1 MVLFLSLLSIVLAL
15 IMLRYNWKI
24 NRNTLFLSLLII
36 LIASAQTRHYLML
49 HSTDP
54 FWLALLIN
62 SPTALWS
69 MTGACLFFYVRS
81 VLTDRMVFR
90 TSDLLHTIPFWF
102 NLVGTLPYIFTPFS
116 YKIEVAN
123 LFIHNMEAAK
133 EVRFNWLLN
142 NEWNLLS
149 RHAIQIAYAIAC
161 LWMLA
166 SFRRRRRLDPNRPM
180 VQGGMIYKWLLAV
193 SVFVLLTG
201 LYYFLGNYFYFRS
214 PSLER
219 EMVSHYR
226 ELYISGGL
234 LTCIPSLV
242 LAFPELL
249 YGIPRSRDARNGIH
263 TLSVS
268 PAQNPET
275 DSGTAPASPD
285 ASTDTPDL
293 PMAAEEDPFGELG
306 QRVLDF
312 MEREKPFLNP
322 NFSMDD
328 LAEMLAVP
336 KHHLYYCF
344 KNILKTKFVNL
355 RNDFR
360 VRDVKRRL
368 LESDLKETT
377 LEAIGSACGFASQS
391 AFYRIF
397 TEHTG
402 CSPGEYIKKQ
412 KGEV

>member
-1 MVLFLSLLSIVLAL
+1 
-15 IMLRYNWKI
+15 MLRYNWKI
-24 NRNTLFLSLLII
+24 NRNALFLSLLII
-36 LIASAQTRHYLML
+36 LIASAQTRHYLLL

-90 TSDLLHTIPFWF
+90 TLDLLHTIPFWF

-123 LFIHNMEAAK
+123 LFIHHMEVAK

-166 SFRRRRRLDPNRPM
+166 SFRRRCRLDPNRPY

-201 LYYFLGNYFYFRS
+201 IYYFVGNYLYFRN

-219 EMVSHYR
+219 ELVSHYR
-226 ELYISGGL
+226 ELYVIRGL

-249 YGIPRSRDARNGIH
+249 YGIPRSRDARNGLH
-263 TLSVS
+263 PLSVS
-268 PAQNPET
+268 PAYDPEAV
-275 DSGTAPASPD
+275 SGTAPVTPN

-293 PMAAEEDPFGELG
+293 PMAAEEDPFGKLG

-312 MEREKPFLNP
+312 MEREKPYLNP
-322 NFSMDD
+322 YFSMDD
-328 LAEMLAVP
+328 LAEMLGVP

-344 KNILKTKFVNL
+344 KNVLKTKFGL
-355 RNDFR
+355 YA
-360 VRDVKRRL
+360 KM
-368 LESDLKETT
+368 S
-377 LEAIGSACGFASQS
+377 G
-391 AFYRIF
+391 
-397 TEHTG
+397 
-402 CSPGEYIKKQ
+402 
-412 KGEV
+412 

>member
-1 MVLFLSLLSIVLAL
+1 MVLFLSLSSIVLAL

-149 RHAIQIAYAIAC
+149 RHATQMAYAIAC

-166 SFRRRRRLDPNRPM
+166 RFQRRRKQRAYRPQKQDRLIHR
-180 VQGGMIYKWLLAV
+180 WLVAV

-201 LYYFLGNYFYFRS
+201 IYYFTGAFLYFRN
-214 PSLER
+214 PSLAR
-219 EMVSHYR
+219 NIVSQYN
-226 ELYISGGL
+226 EIYILGVVL
-234 LTCIPSLV
+234 ACLPSLV
-242 LAFPELL
+242 LIFPEIL
-249 YGIPRSRDARNGIH
+249 YGIPRRRDVPVPASRQ
-263 TLSVS
+263 TVS
-268 PAQNPET
+268 PET
-275 DSGTAPASPD
+275 THATIPPDGTDAPD
-285 ASTDTPDL
+285 APN
-293 PMAAEEDPFGELG
+293 AE
-306 QRVLDF
+306 
-312 MEREKPFLNP
+312 
-322 NFSMDD
+322 
-328 LAEMLAVP
+328 A
-336 KHHLYYCF
+336 
-344 KNILKTKFVNL
+344 
-355 RNDFR
+355 
-360 VRDVKRRL
+360 
-368 LESDLKETT
+368 
-377 LEAIGSACGFASQS
+377 
-391 AFYRIF
+391 
-397 TEHTG
+397 
-402 CSPGEYIKKQ
+402 
-412 KGEV
+412 

>member
-1 MVLFLSLLSIVLAL
+1 MALFLSLSSIVLAL

-24 NRNTLFLSLLII
+24 NRNALFLSLLII

-54 FWLALLIN
+54 FWLAMLIN

-81 VLTDRMVFR
+81 VLTDRIVFR

-149 RHAIQIAYAIAC
+149 RHAIQIGYAIAC

-166 SFRRRRRLDPNRPM
+166 SFRRRRRLDPNRPI

-201 LYYFLGNYFYFRS
+201 LYYFIGNYVYFRS

-219 EMVSHYR
+219 ELVSHYR
-226 ELYISGGL
+226 ELYMIGGL

-249 YGIPRSRDARNGIH
+249 YGIPRSREARNGLH

-268 PAQNPET
+268 PASSLET
-275 DSGTAPASPD
+275 DGATSPGDPD
-285 ASTDTPDL
+285 AWTDRSQL
-293 PMAAEEDPFGELG
+293 PMTAEDDPFRELG

-312 MEREKPFLNP
+312 MEHEKPYLNP
-322 NFSMDD
+322 NFSIED
-328 LAEMLAVP
+328 LAEMLGVP

-344 KNILKTKFVNL
+344 KNVLKTKFLNL
-355 RNDFR
+355 RNHYR
-360 VRDVKRRL
+360 VEEVKRRL
-368 LESDLKETT
+368 LEADIKEMK
-377 LEAIGSACGFASQS
+377 LAAIGSACGFASQS

-397 TEHTG
+397 SEEVG
-402 CSPGEYIKKQ
+402 CSPGEYIEQQ
-412 KGEV
+412 KRPG